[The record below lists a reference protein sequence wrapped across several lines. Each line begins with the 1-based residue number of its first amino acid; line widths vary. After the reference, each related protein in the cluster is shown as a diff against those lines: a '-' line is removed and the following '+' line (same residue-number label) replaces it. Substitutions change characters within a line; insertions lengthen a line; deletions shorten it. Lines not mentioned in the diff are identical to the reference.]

1 MRSLRRRSTRTRGTA
16 HADAVRDAVQL
27 AGPTRAPLG
36 CPRQTQ
42 SVGSRH
48 RPDHLAGPLGCGAP
62 ESGRSVSLRVV
73 IAEIVLERLNHHA
86 ELRVGRRMMPP
97 WFSPW
102 AIIVLAAF
110 GLVVVGILL
119 RSCD

>member
-1 MRSLRRRSTRTRGTA
+1 VALQNR
-16 HADAVRDAVQL
+16 
-27 AGPTRAPLG
+27 
-36 CPRQTQ
+36 
-42 SVGSRH
+42 
-48 RPDHLAGPLGCGAP
+48 
-62 ESGRSVSLRVV
+62 GRSVSLRVV